1 MITCRE
7 KSAVYKALERNS
19 NRVVVIKVVKKDERR
34 AVFLKTARRLEKCHS
49 PYVVRYLKYYEDE
62 NDYTVGEQGVSHG
75 IDCNGE
81 L

>member
-34 AVFLKTARRLEKCHS
+34 AVFLKTARRLENYDS
-49 PYVVRYLKYYEDE
+49 PYLVRYMKYCEDE
-62 NDYTVGEQGVSHG
+62 NEYTVGEQGVSHG

>member
-19 NRVVVIKVVKKDERR
+19 NRVVVIKVIKKDERKS
-34 AVFLKTARRLEKCHS
+34 AFFKTARRLEKCHS

-62 NDYTVGEQGVSHG
+62 NDYTVGEQGVCHG